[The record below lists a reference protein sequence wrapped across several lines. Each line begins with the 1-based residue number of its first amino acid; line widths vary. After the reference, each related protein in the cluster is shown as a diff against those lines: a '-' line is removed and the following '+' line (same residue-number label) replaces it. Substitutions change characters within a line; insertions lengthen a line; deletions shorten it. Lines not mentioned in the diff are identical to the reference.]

1 MNKKK
6 KTTNSMKC
14 TDIQAHL
21 FAYITHDAGQERTE
35 LIKKHLGHCSNCQAE
50 AKQIKDAI
58 NFLNSTHKI
67 ENIPTQL
74 SEKRKKLIARAF
86 MHPIIDFIYRHH
98 ITMSIIAAIITI
110 TITLCVLRQVKVWHS
125 EQLDTGIPVSIA
137 Q

>member
-6 KTTNSMKC
+6 KITNSMKC
-14 TDIQAHL
+14 TDIQPHL
-21 FAYITHDAGQERTE
+21 FAYITHDAGQERTS
-35 LIKKHLGHCSNCQAE
+35 IINKHLKHCNTCQTE
-50 AKQIKDAI
+50 AKQISDAI

-74 SEKRKKLIARAF
+74 SEKRKKLIIRSF

-110 TITLCVLRQVKVWHS
+110 AITLCILRQVKVWHS
-125 EQLDTGIPVSIA
+125 EQLDTGVPVSIA
-137 Q
+137 K